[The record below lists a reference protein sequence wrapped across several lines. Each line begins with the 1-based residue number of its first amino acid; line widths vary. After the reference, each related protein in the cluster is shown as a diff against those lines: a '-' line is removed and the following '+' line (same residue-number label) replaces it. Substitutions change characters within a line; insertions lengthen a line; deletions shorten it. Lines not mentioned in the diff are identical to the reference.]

1 LWKKCKQTLNNSYL
15 LEHWRFSN
23 QLKAEI
29 GRAKSKYEHSLIDK
43 PKAFYSY
50 VRKRI
55 ASRVS
60 DPLVRGMGGLLCSNF
75 AETADT
81 LAGSFA
87 LSYSIPALIN
97 TVPVVTTWNGS
108 KLSHIDFNPGIV
120 EKYLLQ
126 RCVDTAPGAG
136 QIMSAKL
143 LKDCTTSLSAPL

>member
-1 LWKKCKQTLNNSYL
+1 
-15 LEHWRFSN
+15 
-23 QLKAEI
+23 
-29 GRAKSKYEHSLIDK
+29 
-43 PKAFYSY
+43 
-50 VRKRI
+50 
-55 ASRVS
+55 
-60 DPLVRGMGGLLCSNF
+60 MGGLLCSNF

-126 RCVDTAPGAG
+126 LSVDTAPGAG
-136 QIMSAKL
+136 QTMSAKR
-143 LKDCTTSLSAPL
+143 LKNCTTSLSAPLSEIPNDIHVRGWCSAKGVVISNCYPTIQIRRQT